1 MLLLLPV
8 DSKNKD
14 KARLTKVFE
23 AKTWAQVDVKEGCIN
38 KVEFC
43 DTFDGFEQISE
54 AVILENDGENPMMF
68 MDYNMMPLVAHT
80 QRTIEDIVE
89 AYLFRELHDLAY

>member
-8 DSKNKD
+8 DSTNQEEAK
-14 KARLTKVFE
+14 LTKVFE
-23 AKTWAQVDVKEGCIN
+23 AKSWAQIDVEDGMIRSVKFN
-38 KVEFC
+38 
-43 DTFDGFEQISE
+43 DAYDGFDDISE

-80 QRTIEDIVE
+80 QRSIDDIVE

>member
-8 DSKNKD
+8 DSTNQEEAK
-14 KARLTKVFE
+14 LTKVFE
-23 AKTWAQVDVKEGCIN
+23 ANSWAQIDVEEGIIKSVTFN
-38 KVEFC
+38 
-43 DTFDGFEQISE
+43 DTFDGFEDISE
-54 AVILENDGENPMMF
+54 AVVLENDAENPMMF

-80 QRTIEDIVE
+80 QRTIDDIVE